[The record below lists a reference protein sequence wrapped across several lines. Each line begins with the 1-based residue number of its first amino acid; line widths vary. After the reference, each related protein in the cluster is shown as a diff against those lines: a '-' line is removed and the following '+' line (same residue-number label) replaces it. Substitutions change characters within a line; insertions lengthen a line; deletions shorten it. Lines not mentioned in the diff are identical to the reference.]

1 MDDGMSEEEAL
12 LAVETPMDVSIV
24 REDESD
30 DDENNPLKLK
40 KCSIRLQKLAYI
52 EQALDLGCTT
62 IWIPPKG
69 SNRNI
74 YKPKPIW

>member
-1 MDDGMSEEEAL
+1 MSEEEAL
-12 LAVETPMDVSIV
+12 LAVEPPLKSSADDRDDKNDVN
-24 REDESD
+24 

-40 KCSIRLQKLAYI
+40 KCSIRIRKLWYI

-74 YKPKPIW
+74 YKPKPIS